1 MNNGRWCVVLQA
13 LSKYLN
19 LIEIS
24 CMMGMY
30 LACKSKNIPKINC
43 NSKKTFFSRLI
54 YLCGIDRWAEEK
66 MLFWLLSFEG
76 WWRVIRPAP
85 DTTVN
90 TFNSR
95 ARCRQRPL
103 IRTAVVYIPGENY
116 RTYPQKTVMTNL
128 MYINWIFKYGNNSLC
143 VLQIFQW
150 LFWLMKV
157 LFCSVT
163 ICHVC
168 N

>member
-1 MNNGRWCVVLQA
+1 
-13 LSKYLN
+13 
-19 LIEIS
+19 
-24 CMMGMY
+24 
-30 LACKSKNIPKINC
+30 
-43 NSKKTFFSRLI
+43 
-54 YLCGIDRWAEEK
+54 
-66 MLFWLLSFEG
+66 MLFWLFSFEG
-76 WWRVIRPAP
+76 WWRVMRPAP

-103 IRTAVVYIPGENY
+103 IRTAVVYIPCENY
-116 RTYPQKTVMTNL
+116 RTYLQKTVMTNL

-143 VLQIFQW
+143 VLQICQW

-168 N
+168 NLSFDALYTAKTALQLVLCNIHAQALAVKLISRNIFSHPVIGLSDGH